1 MWVYQARAS
10 ARKAEFG
17 DLHPMLRQLQNPG
30 NTVQLY
36 RRKAWT
42 ELLRT
47 WQHLHQQHDVA
58 ELLTYIADH
67 ASIPGLKGIW
77 EARSMEGPLLRAHQ
91 RMQPTPLI
99 MLPCSPNKTLQQLI
113 EDWAYEQDTGE
124 VTALVRPPAILSIQL
139 MRFNGN
145 PRGEVGK
152 LTHRVPLAS
161 RLQVPQFDDGVSTL
175 PCAYVLHSVVYHIG
189 YTPDSGHY
197 RSMGVTA
204 PEGEPSDEFY
214 SDLQRRLEEDAAHS
228 ALHAQNDDV
237 PTVAANSTDLREIG
251 RTWYLALFSRPQ

>member
-1 MWVYQARAS
+1 MRATLLIAGDFQAEVR
-10 ARKAEFG
+10 
-17 DLHPMLRQLQNPG
+17 PVLRQLQNPG

-124 VTALVRPPAILSIQL
+124 VTALVRPPAILSVQL

-204 PEGEPSDEFY
+204 PEGGAE
-214 SDLQRRLEEDAAHS
+214 R
-228 ALHAQNDDV
+228 
-237 PTVAANSTDLREIG
+237 
-251 RTWYLALFSRPQ
+251 